1 MKNKFSIF
9 LLATIFSLP
18 LSSQNFRLTTENNAY
33 TAGDLVIKQQV
44 EYKDVGTYGR
54 GKTWDFS
61 FLQPINEEYEVNY
74 FYPNSTDF
82 SLFCGQEPDARYY
95 FRLRNDSLFA
105 VGFENNTSI
114 MRYETPELKLKFPLS
129 FGDTLY
135 SNFEGRGQYG
145 RRVPM
150 YVKGYTRVI
159 YDADG
164 TLKIPDFPNGV
175 PAYRTHTRRYYTQAT
190 RDSLQMKIDTY
201 SWYVAGT
208 RYPVF
213 ESVQTNVV
221 RITTFQNG
229 SEQANDT
236 TIFQTSFYYP
246 PTQQTNIY
254 NNEQDTE
261 NEQLTGAAAVFTE
274 ADWQPNPV
282 VENLYISYKLTR
294 NATVWFS
301 VHSNG
306 SIPLC
311 QTPQQN
317 LQAGYNQTIIPM
329 SMLPTGTYS
338 VYVHVD
344 DMVLMQTIIKK

>member
-1 MKNKFSIF
+1 VRKFYFALIF
-9 LLATIFSLP
+9 LTLFSLP
-18 LSSQNFRLTTENNAY
+18 LSSQILRLISAENAF
-33 TAGDLVIKQQV
+33 TAGDVIIKQQV

-54 GKTWDFS
+54 GKIWDFS
-61 FLQPINEEYEVNY
+61 FLQAINEEYEVNY
-74 FYPNSTDF
+74 FYPDSTDF
-82 SLFCGQEPDARYY
+82 SLICGREPDARFYY
-95 FRLRNDSLFA
+95 RLRNDSLFS

-114 MRYETPELKLKFPLS
+114 MRYEKPELKLKFPLNY
-129 FGDTLY
+129 GDTLR

-150 YVKGYTRVI
+150 HVKGYTRVI

-201 SWYVAGT
+201 SWYVTGT

-213 ESVQTNVV
+213 ESIQTNVV
-221 RITTFQNG
+221 RFTTFQNG
-229 SEQANDT
+229 SQQANDT

-254 NNEQDTE
+254 NEQTSE

-282 VENLYISYKLTR
+282 VENLFINYKLTR

-311 QTPQQN
+311 QTPPQN

-329 SMLPTGTYS
+329 SHLITGTYT

-344 DMVLMQTIIKK
+344 NMMIMQTIIKK

>member
-1 MKNKFSIF
+1 MTQKLLIF
-9 LLATIFSLP
+9 LLATLSLP
-18 LSSQNFRLTTENNAY
+18 IYSQNFRITAENNAF
-33 TAGDLVIKQQV
+33 TAGDLVVKQQV
-44 EYKDVGTYGR
+44 EYKDAGTYGL

-74 FYPNSTDF
+74 FYPDSTDF
-82 SLFCGQEPDARYY
+82 SLICGQEPDARYY
-95 FRLRNDSLFA
+95 FRLRNDSLFS

-129 FGDTLY
+129 FGDTLR
-135 SNFEGRGQYG
+135 SNFVGRGQYG

-150 YVKGYTRVI
+150 YVKGYTSVI

-164 TLKIPDFPNGV
+164 TLKIPDFPDGV
-175 PAYRTHTRRYYTQAT
+175 PTYRTHTLRYYTQAT

-201 SWYVAGT
+201 SWYVLGT

-213 ESVQTNVV
+213 ESIQTNVV
-221 RITTFQNG
+221 RVKTLPNG
-229 SEQANDT
+229 TQQANDT

-254 NNEQDTE
+254 NEQNPD
-261 NEQLTGAAAVFTE
+261 NQQPTGINAVFTE

-294 NATVWFS
+294 NATVWFT

-329 SMLPTGTYS
+329 SMLPTGMYS

-344 DMVLMQTIIKK
+344 DMVVMQTIIKR

>member
-1 MKNKFSIF
+1 MKNHYFT
-9 LLATIFSLP
+9 LL
-18 LSSQNFRLTTENNAY
+18 LSAIWAMPIHSQILRLTVADNAY
-33 TAGDLVIKQQV
+33 TAGDVIVKQQV
-44 EYKDVGTYGR
+44 EYKDAGTYGR
-54 GKTWDFS
+54 GIIWDFA
-61 FLQPINEEYEVNY
+61 FLQPINEEYEVKY
-74 FYPNSTDF
+74 FYPDSTDF
-82 SLFCGQEPDARYY
+82 TLFCGREPDARFYY
-95 FRLRNDSLFA
+95 KLQNDSLFS
-105 VGFENNTSI
+105 VGFENSTSI
-114 MRYETPELKLKFPLS
+114 MRYEKPELKLKFPLNY
-129 FGDTLY
+129 GDTLR
-135 SNFEGRGQYG
+135 SIFEGRGQYG

-150 YVKGYTRVI
+150 HVKGYTRVI

-164 TLKIPDFPNGV
+164 TLKIPDFPDGV

-201 SWYVAGT
+201 SWYVTGT

-213 ESVQTNVV
+213 ESIQTNVV
-221 RITTFQNG
+221 RVTKFQNG
-229 SEQANDT
+229 SEQATDT
-236 TIFQTSFYYP
+236 TIFETSFYYP
-246 PTQQTNIY
+246 PTKQTNIY
-254 NNEQDTE
+254 DEQNGDNPPLAGIE
-261 NEQLTGAAAVFTE
+261 AVFTE

-329 SMLPTGTYS
+329 SMLPTGSYS